1 MSQHAAF
8 GRKADGSTHQG
19 AANGVPHELTV
30 QGRPVDDPG
39 PSAPNAVERFVGHG
53 VIRSGGAAIGETDYD
68 ITITPAHLRGAT
80 TFEPGSEP
88 LGTNDPQGADIT
100 GRLLGSF
107 YDAEKLV
114 EGIHTLVLEDG
125 REFDFRVLQPET
137 NEIVGVSWFRS
148 QSTEGT
154 RTPKA

>member
-1 MSQHAAF
+1 MSQHAGARRQADASDMP
-8 GRKADGSTHQG
+8 GRNDMPDAI
-19 AANGVPHELTV
+19 
-30 QGRPVDDPG
+30 
-39 PSAPNAVERFVGHG
+39 ERIVGHG

-68 ITITPAHLRGAT
+68 ITITPAHLRGNV
-80 TFEPGSEP
+80 TFEPGSEA
-88 LGTNDPQGADIT
+88 LGTNNPQGDDIT

-107 YDAEKLV
+107 YAAEKLA

-148 QSTEGT
+148 SSAEGT
-154 RTPKA
+154 RREG

>member
-1 MSQHAAF
+1 MP
-8 GRKADGSTHQG
+8 D
-19 AANGVPHELTV
+19 
-30 QGRPVDDPG
+30 
-39 PSAPNAVERFVGHG
+39 AVERIVGHG
-53 VIRSGGAAIGETDYD
+53 VIRSGGAVIGETDYD
-68 ITITPAHLRGAT
+68 ITIMPAHLRGT
-80 TFEPGSEP
+80 STFEPGNEA

-148 QSTEGT
+148 RSPEGT
-154 RTPKA
+154 RNT

>member
-1 MSQHAAF
+1 MSQHAAA
-8 GRKADGSTHQG
+8 RHRADASDM
-19 AANGVPHELTV
+19 P
-30 QGRPVDDPG
+30 D
-39 PSAPNAVERFVGHG
+39 AVERIVGHG
-53 VIRSGGAAIGETDYD
+53 VIRGGGVTIGETDYD
-68 ITITPAHLRGAT
+68 ITITPPHLRGAV
-80 TFEPGSEP
+80 TFEPGSDA
-88 LGTNDPQGADIT
+88 LGTNDPVGADIS

-148 QSTEGT
+148 PSAEGT
-154 RTPKA
+154 RREGYGTS

>member
-1 MSQHAAF
+1 MSQQAAA
-8 GRKADGSTHQG
+8 RHRAG
-19 AANGVPHELTV
+19 ASDMP
-30 QGRPVDDPG
+30 D
-39 PSAPNAVERFVGHG
+39 AVERIVGHG
-53 VIRSGGAAIGETDYD
+53 TIRGGGVTIGETDYD
-68 ITITPAHLRGAT
+68 ITITPAHLRGAM
-80 TFEPGSEP
+80 TFEPGNAA

-114 EGIHTLVLEDG
+114 EGIHTLVLADG

-148 QSTEGT
+148 PSLEGT
-154 RTPKA
+154 RNPPA

>member
-1 MSQHAAF
+1 MSQHAAA
-8 GRKADGSTHQG
+8 RQRAG
-19 AANGVPHELTV
+19 ANMP
-30 QGRPVDDPG
+30 D
-39 PSAPNAVERFVGHG
+39 AVERIVGHG
-53 VIRSGGAAIGETDYD
+53 VICSDGVTIGETDYD
-68 ITITPAHLRGAT
+68 ITVTPAHLRGAV
-80 TFEPGSEP
+80 TFEPGNAA

-114 EGIHTLVLEDG
+114 EGIHTLVLADG

-148 QSTEGT
+148 PSLEGT
-154 RTPKA
+154 RNPPA

>member
-1 MSQHAAF
+1 MSQHAAA
-8 GRKADGSTHQG
+8 RQREG
-19 AANGVPHELTV
+19 ANDVP
-30 QGRPVDDPG
+30 D
-39 PSAPNAVERFVGHG
+39 AVERIVGHG
-53 VIRSGGAAIGETDYD
+53 VIRGGGATIGETDYD
-68 ITITPAHLRGAT
+68 ITITPPQMRGRV

-88 LGTNDPQGADIT
+88 LGTNDPTGADIT

-107 YDAEKLV
+107 YEAEKLV

-148 QSTEGT
+148 PSDQGT
-154 RTPKA
+154 RNPRA

>member
-1 MSQHAAF
+1 MSQHAAA
-8 GRKADGSTHQG
+8 RQRAG
-19 AANGVPHELTV
+19 ANMP
-30 QGRPVDDPG
+30 D
-39 PSAPNAVERFVGHG
+39 AVERVVGHG
-53 VIRSGGAAIGETDYD
+53 VICGDGVTIGETDYD
-68 ITITPAHLRGAT
+68 ITVTPAHLRGAV
-80 TFEPGSEP
+80 TFEPGNAA

-114 EGIHTLVLEDG
+114 EGIHTLVLADG

-148 QSTEGT
+148 PSLEAT
-154 RTPKA
+154 RNPPA

>member
-1 MSQHAAF
+1 
-8 GRKADGSTHQG
+8 
-19 AANGVPHELTV
+19 V
-30 QGRPVDDPG
+30 
-39 PSAPNAVERFVGHG
+39 
-53 VIRSGGAAIGETDYD
+53 
-68 ITITPAHLRGAT
+68 
-80 TFEPGSEP
+80 TFEPGNAA

-114 EGIHTLVLEDG
+114 EGIHTLVLADG

-148 QSTEGT
+148 PSLEGT
-154 RTPKA
+154 RNPPA